1 MKILEIQI
9 QNFKILRDFR
19 LNLKNHKS
27 NMVFVN
33 GSNGHGKTSFLEA
46 LRWCIYEESV
56 DSGNFFNHKAAKEI
70 ASTSDL
76 ESFVQLKI
84 LVDETGTTATV
95 KRTQAFSKLD
105 STMQPHGSPQLTIIH
120 TPGDTSQPTYV
131 DVNPVQWLNDHFP
144 ERFRDFFLFNGEL
157 MYKFF
162 DVSVKGAIEKAVREI
177 AQIDLFDAITKDVK
191 TLRDNLRTK
200 AAKLSGS
207 ADAQELDA
215 KHRAALATVDRL
227 KAEFHAKESQLV
239 KIRDQVKSLNASLSQ
254 FEQIKVDLQRN
265 KELRNELEGLF
276 ETKRNLEQ
284 RLGKVLLE
292 TTLYGHL
299 VSVSEYPL
307 EKHIKT
313 AKEQGRFPADFQP
326 AALETLISIGECVCG
341 RPLTEHDGTSESI
354 RRTIERSISA
364 GEIGL
369 ELQKLQVGF
378 AEAKTITET
387 NRSRLAEYKA
397 DLEKNQKSIQIVR
410 KLMAELEPKLEP
422 YDSSKFDIGRAFD
435 ELKTLQNEESELT
448 QNLAFL
454 KTELARAVE
463 AEQTARRKF
472 DTAVS
477 RKSEATEVIS
487 QASFL
492 DEVISQAEAFS
503 GEVLRSVRMRLET
516 FIELKFSSVKN
527 GQFKTVINEDFEV
540 ETLNADGSKAILS
553 EGEKMLKA
561 YLFSIALREVIGL
574 NFPLIVDT
582 PFGRLGEQNRL
593 RVAENLTGLLTSG
606 LDSNH
611 QVILLMHDAEYTP
624 YTKKSFA
631 PLDPFEGYLNL
642 SSTGEESELG
652 LGIDPKWMEFTAW
665 SDWKKGLIASGEK

>member
-19 LNLKNHKS
+19 LNLKSHKS

-46 LRWCIYEESV
+46 LRWCIYEENV
-56 DSGNFFNHKAAKEI
+56 DSGNFYNHKVAKQLGPNG
-70 ASTSDL
+70 DL
-76 ESFVQLKI
+76 EVSVQLKI
-84 LVDETGTTATV
+84 LVNEDGTTATV
-95 KRTQAFSKLD
+95 KRMQTFSKFD
-105 STMQPHGSPQLTIIH
+105 STVKSNGTAQITIIH
-120 TPGDTSQPTYV
+120 TPGDTSQPTSV
-131 DVNPVQWLNDHFP
+131 DVNPSQWLSDHFP

-191 TLRDNLRTK
+191 SLRDTLRTR

-207 ADAQELDA
+207 SDAQELDA
-215 KHRAALATVDRL
+215 KHRASLAAVERL
-227 KAEFHAKESQLV
+227 KAEFHNKENQLA
-239 KIRDQVKSLNASLSQ
+239 KIRDQVKSLSTTLGQ
-254 FEQIKVDLQRN
+254 FEQIKYDLQRN
-265 KELRNELEGLF
+265 KELRIEIDGLF
-276 ETKRNLEQ
+276 ETKRDLEQ

-299 VSVSEYPL
+299 VAVSEYPL

-313 AKEQGRFPADFQP
+313 AKEEGRFPADFQP
-326 AALETLISIGECVCG
+326 AALEALISLGECVCG
-341 RPLTEHDGTSESI
+341 RSLSAHDGTAESI
-354 RRTIERSISA
+354 RKTIERSISA
-364 GEIGL
+364 GEVGL
-369 ELQKLQVGF
+369 ELQKLQLGF
-378 AEAKTITET
+378 AEAKSITET
-387 NRSRLAEYKA
+387 NRARLAEYKS
-397 DLEKNQKSIQIVR
+397 DLERNQKSIQAVR
-410 KLMAELEPKLEP
+410 KQMAELEPRLEP

-448 QNLAFL
+448 QNIAFL
-454 KTELARAVE
+454 KTEVAKAVE
-463 AEQTARRKF
+463 AEQAARRKF
-472 DTAVS
+472 DSAVS

-503 GEVLRSVRMRLET
+503 GEVLRSVRKRLES
-516 FIELKFSSVKN
+516 FIESKFSSVKN

-540 ETLNADGSKAILS
+540 ETLNADGSKATLS

-561 YLFSIALREVIGL
+561 YLFSIALREIIGL

-582 PFGRLGEQNRL
+582 PFGRLGEENRL
-593 RVAENLTGLLTSG
+593 RVAENLTGLLKSG

-631 PLDPFEGYLNL
+631 PLNPFEGYLNL